1 MFVSLR
7 PHRAVWITAIVM
19 LLVALA
25 LPVEA
30 QQRGQLV
37 LDQGLV
43 KVSNG
48 PKVRIYNVPG
58 TTVLLSVDDQV
69 HTARNSAARVILSS
83 GDEVVTLQANTVFKV
98 EKENELAAESNTR
111 LLTGNLTFEINPN
124 RALVNGRKREFK
136 IRTVTAVVGVR
147 GSEGDV
153 GFDPA
158 TGETAVVANEGDI
171 YVVPPDLEGDELAQI
186 PVPPGSDVS
195 LTQETIKLPGADK
208 PVAKEEAVAK
218 TREENK
224 QKQEEQQKQE
234 QQQRQQQQQ
243 SQNQGQG
250 QQQQKTQQQS
260 QSQPQQKPGGQQ
272 SQSQGQGQQQQQ
284 SQSQPQQG
292 GPSQSEGQPP
302 QQQGE
307 GQPPEGPPPGEE
319 GSTARESGEE
329 PPPPTD
335 GEGPE
340 PISEE
345 PSTIEEPPTEEAP
358 DLPEEEL
365 PPVEE
370 PVIEEVEVEEVVVE
384 EIEIEEVDLGDL
396 EAITDQIN
404 EQISDAVD
412 PEIIE
417 TIRPI
422 QIQLNYQE

>member
-1 MFVSLR
+1 
-7 PHRAVWITAIVM
+7 M
-19 LLVALA
+19 LLIALA

-147 GSEGDV
+147 GSEGNV

-260 QSQPQQKPGGQQ
+260 QGQPQQKPGGQQQQ

-292 GPSQSEGQPP
+292 GSSQSEGQPP

-307 GQPPEGPPPGEE
+307 SQSPQEGPPPGASGEDPPSSTEE
-319 GSTARESGEE
+319 GPGPVEEE
-329 PPPPTD
+329 PPPV
-335 GEGPE
+335 E
-340 PISEE
+340 
-345 PSTIEEPPTEEAP
+345 EEPPTEEAP
-358 DLPEEEL
+358 DLPEDEL

-370 PVIEEVEVEEVVVE
+370 PVIDEVEVE

>member
-7 PHRAVWITAIVM
+7 PHRAIWITAI
-19 LLVALA
+19 LLLLIAFA
-25 LPVEA
+25 SPVEA

-37 LDQGLV
+37 LDRGLV

-83 GDEVVTLQANTVFKV
+83 GDEVVTLKANTVFKV
-98 EKENELAAESNTR
+98 EDENEIEAESNTR

-158 TGETAVVANEGDI
+158 TGETEVVANEGDI

-234 QQQRQQQQQ
+234 QQQRQQQQ

-250 QQQQKTQQQS
+250 QPQQKNQQQS
-260 QSQPQQKPGGQQ
+260 QGQPQQKPSGQQQQ
-272 SQSQGQGQQQQQ
+272 SQSQGQGQQQQ
-284 SQSQPQQG
+284 SQGQPQQG
-292 GPSQSEGQPP
+292 GSSQSEGQPL

-307 GQPPEGPPPGEE
+307 GRPPQEGPPPGDE

-335 GEGPE
+335 GERPE

-345 PSTIEEPPTEEAP
+345 SSTIEEPPTEGTP
-358 DLPEEEL
+358 DLPVEEL

-370 PVIEEVEVEEVVVE
+370 PIIEEVEVE
-384 EIEIEEVDLGDL
+384 
-396 EAITDQIN
+396 
-404 EQISDAVD
+404 
-412 PEIIE
+412 
-417 TIRPI
+417 
-422 QIQLNYQE
+422 

>member
-7 PHRAVWITAIVM
+7 PHRVIWITAI
-19 LLVALA
+19 LLLLIAFA
-25 LPVEA
+25 SPVEA

-37 LDQGLV
+37 LDRGLV

-58 TTVLLSVDDQV
+58 TTVLLSVNDQV

-83 GDEVVTLQANTVFKV
+83 GDEVVTLKANTVFKV
-98 EKENELAAESNTR
+98 EDENEIEAESNTR

-158 TGETAVVANEGDI
+158 TGETEVVANEGDI

-234 QQQRQQQQQ
+234 QQQRQQQQ

-250 QQQQKTQQQS
+250 QPQQKNQQQS
-260 QSQPQQKPGGQQ
+260 QGQPQQKSGGQQ
-272 SQSQGQGQQQQQ
+272 QQQQSQGQGQQQQ
-284 SQSQPQQG
+284 SQGQPQQG
-292 GPSQSEGQPP
+292 GSSQSEGQPL

-307 GQPPEGPPPGEE
+307 GRPPQEGPPPGDE

-335 GEGPE
+335 GERPE

-345 PSTIEEPPTEEAP
+345 SSTIEEPPTEGTP
-358 DLPEEEL
+358 DLPVEEL

-370 PVIEEVEVEEVVVE
+370 PIIEEVEVEEVVVE
-384 EIEIEEVDLGDL
+384 EIDLGDL
-396 EAITDQIN
+396 ETITDQIN
-404 EQISDAVD
+404 EQIGDAVD

>member
-1 MFVSLR
+1 MFISLR
-7 PHRAVWITAIVM
+7 PHGAVWITALVM
-19 LLVALA
+19 LLIALA
-25 LPVEA
+25 SPVEA

-37 LDQGLV
+37 LDRGLV

-98 EKENELAAESNTR
+98 ENESNEESNTR
-111 LLTGNLTFEINPN
+111 LLTGNLNIEVNPN
-124 RALVNGRKREFK
+124 RALINGRKRPFK
-136 IRTVTAVVGVR
+136 VRTVTAVVGVR
-147 GSEGDV
+147 GTNLETS
-153 GFDPA
+153 FDPA
-158 TGETAVVANEGDI
+158 TGETETTVLEGTVTVEVAE
-171 YVVPPDLEGDELAQI
+171 LEGDESAAF
-186 PVPPGSDVS
+186 PVEAGQSMAVKPDGIRPPGAVEFSPVEKAV
-195 LTQETIKLPGADK
+195 TERRETYKKEQEIK
-208 PVAKEEAVAK
+208 
-218 TREENK
+218 
-224 QKQEEQQKQE
+224 KQE
-234 QQQRQQQQQ
+234 QQQRQQQQSQ
-243 SQNQGQG
+243 SQGQG
-250 QQQQKTQQQS
+250 QPQQKTQQQS
-260 QSQPQQKPGGQQ
+260 QGQPQQKPGGQQ
-272 SQSQGQGQQQQQ
+272 QQSQSQGQRQQQQQ

-292 GPSQSEGQPP
+292 GPSQAEGQPPP

-307 GQPPEGPPPGEE
+307 GQPPQEGPPPG
-319 GSTARESGEE
+319 ASGEE
-329 PPPPTD
+329 PPSSTE
-335 GEGPE
+335 EGPGPVE
-340 PISEE
+340 EE
-345 PSTIEEPPTEEAP
+345 PSPVEEGSSTEEAP

-370 PVIEEVEVEEVVVE
+370 PVIEEVEVEEVFVE

-404 EQISDAVD
+404 EQISDVVD

>member
-1 MFVSLR
+1 L
-7 PHRAVWITAIVM
+7 TAI
-19 LLVALA
+19 LLLLIALA
-25 LPVEA
+25 SPVEA

-37 LDQGLV
+37 LDRGLV

-83 GDEVVTLQANTVFKV
+83 GDEVVTLKANTVFKV
-98 EKENELAAESNTR
+98 EDENEIEAESNTR

-158 TGETAVVANEGDI
+158 TGETEVVANEGDI

-234 QQQRQQQQQ
+234 QQQRQRQQ

-250 QQQQKTQQQS
+250 QPQQKNQQQS
-260 QSQPQQKPGGQQ
+260 QGQPQQKPSGQQQQ
-272 SQSQGQGQQQQQ
+272 SQSQGQGQQQQ
-284 SQSQPQQG
+284 SQGQPQQG
-292 GPSQSEGQPP
+292 GSSQSEGQPP

-307 GQPPEGPPPGEE
+307 GRPPQEGPPPGDE

-335 GEGPE
+335 GERPE

-345 PSTIEEPPTEEAP
+345 SSTIEEPPTEGTP
-358 DLPEEEL
+358 DLPVEEL

-370 PVIEEVEVEEVVVE
+370 PIIEEVEVEEVVE
-384 EIEIEEVDLGDL
+384 EIEIEEVDLGDIAEIDLGDL
-396 EAITDQIN
+396 EDIAAAA
-404 EQISDAVD
+404 EEAA
-412 PEIIE
+412 
-417 TIRPI
+417 
-422 QIQLNYQE
+422 

>member
-19 LLVALA
+19 LLIALA

-48 PKVRIYNVPG
+48 PKVRIYNIPG
-58 TTVLLSVDDQV
+58 TTVLLSVDDQI

-147 GSEGDV
+147 GSEGNV

-218 TREENK
+218 TREEHK

-260 QSQPQQKPGGQQ
+260 QGQPQQKPGGQQQQ

-292 GPSQSEGQPP
+292 GSSQSEGQPP

-307 GQPPEGPPPGEE
+307 SQSPQEGPPPGASGEDPPSSTEE
-319 GSTARESGEE
+319 GPGPVEEE
-329 PPPPTD
+329 PPPV
-335 GEGPE
+335 E
-340 PISEE
+340 
-345 PSTIEEPPTEEAP
+345 EEPPTEEAP
-358 DLPEEEL
+358 DLPEDEL

-370 PVIEEVEVEEVVVE
+370 PVIDEVEVE

>member
-1 MFVSLR
+1 MFFSLR

-19 LLVALA
+19 LLIALA

-98 EKENELAAESNTR
+98 ENENEIAAESNTR

-260 QSQPQQKPGGQQ
+260 QGQPQQKPGGQQQQ

-292 GPSQSEGQPP
+292 GSSQSEGQPP

-307 GQPPEGPPPGEE
+307 SQSPQEGPPPGASGEDPPSSTEE
-319 GSTARESGEE
+319 GPGPVEEE
-329 PPPPTD
+329 PPPV
-335 GEGPE
+335 E
-340 PISEE
+340 
-345 PSTIEEPPTEEAP
+345 EEPPTEEAP
-358 DLPEEEL
+358 DLPEDEL

-370 PVIEEVEVEEVVVE
+370 PVIDEVEVE

>member
-7 PHRAVWITAIVM
+7 PHRAIWITAI
-19 LLVALA
+19 LLLLIALA
-25 LPVEA
+25 SPVEA

-260 QSQPQQKPGGQQ
+260 QGQPQQKPGGQQQQ

-292 GPSQSEGQPP
+292 GSSQSEGQPP

-307 GQPPEGPPPGEE
+307 SQSPQEGPPPGASGEDPPSSTEE
-319 GSTARESGEE
+319 GPGPVEEE
-329 PPPPTD
+329 PPPV
-335 GEGPE
+335 E
-340 PISEE
+340 
-345 PSTIEEPPTEEAP
+345 EEPPTEEAP
-358 DLPEEEL
+358 DLPEDEL

-370 PVIEEVEVEEVVVE
+370 PVIDEVEVE

>member
-1 MFVSLR
+1 MFISLR
-7 PHRAVWITAIVM
+7 PHGAVWITALVM
-19 LLVALA
+19 LLIALA
-25 LPVEA
+25 SPVEA

-37 LDQGLV
+37 LDRGLV

-98 EKENELAAESNTR
+98 ENESNEESNTR
-111 LLTGNLTFEINPN
+111 LLTGNLNIEVNPN
-124 RALVNGRKREFK
+124 RALINGRKRPFK
-136 IRTVTAVVGVR
+136 VRTVTAVVGVR
-147 GSEGDV
+147 GTNLETS
-153 GFDPA
+153 FDPA
-158 TGETAVVANEGDI
+158 TGETETTVLEGTVTVEVAE
-171 YVVPPDLEGDELAQI
+171 LEGDESAAF
-186 PVPPGSDVS
+186 PVEAGQSMAVKPDGIRPPGAVEFSPVEKAV
-195 LTQETIKLPGADK
+195 TERRETYKKEQEIK
-208 PVAKEEAVAK
+208 
-218 TREENK
+218 
-224 QKQEEQQKQE
+224 KQE

-250 QQQQKTQQQS
+250 QPQQKTQQQS
-260 QSQPQQKPGGQQ
+260 QGQPQQKPGGQQ
-272 SQSQGQGQQQQQ
+272 QQSQSQGQRQQQQQ

-292 GPSQSEGQPP
+292 GPSQAEGQPPP

-307 GQPPEGPPPGEE
+307 GQPPQEGPPPG
-319 GSTARESGEE
+319 ASGEE
-329 PPPPTD
+329 PPSSTE
-335 GEGPE
+335 EGPGPVE
-340 PISEE
+340 EE
-345 PSTIEEPPTEEAP
+345 PSPVEEGSSTEEAP

-370 PVIEEVEVEEVVVE
+370 PVIEEVEVEEVFVE

>member
-7 PHRAVWITAIVM
+7 PHRAAWITAIVM
-19 LLVALA
+19 LLIALA

-272 SQSQGQGQQQQQ
+272 QQSQSQGQGQQQQQ
-284 SQSQPQQG
+284 SQGQPQQG
-292 GPSQSEGQPP
+292 GSSQSEGQPP

-307 GQPPEGPPPGEE
+307 SQPPQEGPPSG
-319 GSTARESGEE
+319 ASGEE
-329 PPPPTD
+329 PPSSTE
-335 GEGPE
+335 EGPGPVE
-340 PISEE
+340 EE
-345 PSTIEEPPTEEAP
+345 PPPVEEEPPTEEAP
-358 DLPEEEL
+358 DLPEDEL

-370 PVIEEVEVEEVVVE
+370 PVIDEVEVE

>member
-7 PHRAVWITAIVM
+7 PHRAAWITAIVM
-19 LLVALA
+19 LLIALA

-58 TTVLLSVDDQV
+58 TTVLLSVDDQI

-260 QSQPQQKPGGQQ
+260 QGQPQQKPDGQQQQ

-302 QQQGE
+302 PQQQGE
-307 GQPPEGPPPGEE
+307 GQPPQEGPPPGEE

-404 EQISDAVD
+404 E
-412 PEIIE
+412 
-417 TIRPI
+417 
-422 QIQLNYQE
+422 

>member
-19 LLVALA
+19 LLIALA

-58 TTVLLSVDDQV
+58 TTVLLSVDDQI

-147 GSEGDV
+147 GSEGNV

-171 YVVPPDLEGDELAQI
+171 YVVPPDLEGDGLAQI

-260 QSQPQQKPGGQQ
+260 QGQPQQKPGGQQQQ

-292 GPSQSEGQPP
+292 GSSQSEGQPP

-307 GQPPEGPPPGEE
+307 SQSPQEGPPPGASGEDPPSSTEE
-319 GSTARESGEE
+319 GPGPVEEE
-329 PPPPTD
+329 PPPV
-335 GEGPE
+335 E
-340 PISEE
+340 
-345 PSTIEEPPTEEAP
+345 EEPPTEEAP
-358 DLPEEEL
+358 DLPEDEL

-370 PVIEEVEVEEVVVE
+370 PVIDEVEVE

>member
-7 PHRAVWITAIVM
+7 PHRATWITAIVM
-19 LLVALA
+19 LLIALA

-272 SQSQGQGQQQQQ
+272 QQSQSQGQGQQQQQ

-292 GPSQSEGQPP
+292 GPSQPEGQPP

-307 GQPPEGPPPGEE
+307 SQPPQEGPPSG
-319 GSTARESGEE
+319 TSGEE
-329 PPPPTD
+329 PPSSTE
-335 GEGPE
+335 EGPGPVE
-340 PISEE
+340 EE
-345 PSTIEEPPTEEAP
+345 PPPVEEEPPTEEAP
-358 DLPEEEL
+358 DLTEDEL

-370 PVIEEVEVEEVVVE
+370 PVIDEVEVE

>member
-1 MFVSLR
+1 
-7 PHRAVWITAIVM
+7 M

-260 QSQPQQKPGGQQ
+260 QGQPQQKPGGQQQQ

-292 GPSQSEGQPP
+292 GPSQPEGQPP

-307 GQPPEGPPPGEE
+307 SQPPQEGPPSG
-319 GSTARESGEE
+319 ASGEE
-329 PPPPTD
+329 PPSSTE
-335 GEGPE
+335 EGPGPVE
-340 PISEE
+340 EE
-345 PSTIEEPPTEEAP
+345 PPPVEEEPPTEEAP
-358 DLPEEEL
+358 DLPEDEL

-370 PVIEEVEVEEVVVE
+370 PDLPE
-384 EIEIEEVDLGDL
+384 EIDLGDL

-404 EQISDAVD
+404 DAID
-412 PEIIE
+412 EELIE
-417 TIRPI
+417 TIRSI
-422 QIQLNYQE
+422 QIQLDYKE

>member
-19 LLVALA
+19 LLIALA

-98 EKENELAAESNTR
+98 ENESNEESNTR
-111 LLTGNLTFEINPN
+111 LLTGNLNIEVNPN
-124 RALVNGRKREFK
+124 RALINGRKRPFK
-136 IRTVTAVVGVR
+136 VRTVTAVVGVR
-147 GSEGDV
+147 GTNLETS
-153 GFDPA
+153 FDPA
-158 TGETAVVANEGDI
+158 TGETETTVLEGTVTVEVA
-171 YVVPPDLEGDELAQI
+171 DLEGDESAAF
-186 PVPPGSDVS
+186 PVEAGQSMAVKPDGIRPPGAVEFSPVEKAV
-195 LTQETIKLPGADK
+195 TERRETYKKEQEIK
-208 PVAKEEAVAK
+208 
-218 TREENK
+218 
-224 QKQEEQQKQE
+224 KQE
-234 QQQRQQQQQ
+234 QQQRQQE
-243 SQNQGQG
+243 
-250 QQQQKTQQQS
+250 
-260 QSQPQQKPGGQQ
+260 Q

-307 GQPPEGPPPGEE
+307 GQPTQEGPPPGEE

>member
-1 MFVSLR
+1 MFVSLQ

-19 LLVALA
+19 LLIALA

-58 TTVLLSVDDQV
+58 TTVLLSVDDQI

-272 SQSQGQGQQQQQ
+272 QQSQSQGQG
-284 SQSQPQQG
+284 
-292 GPSQSEGQPP
+292 
-302 QQQGE
+302 
-307 GQPPEGPPPGEE
+307 
-319 GSTARESGEE
+319 
-329 PPPPTD
+329 
-335 GEGPE
+335 
-340 PISEE
+340 
-345 PSTIEEPPTEEAP
+345 
-358 DLPEEEL
+358 
-365 PPVEE
+365 
-370 PVIEEVEVEEVVVE
+370 
-384 EIEIEEVDLGDL
+384 
-396 EAITDQIN
+396 
-404 EQISDAVD
+404 
-412 PEIIE
+412 
-417 TIRPI
+417 
-422 QIQLNYQE
+422 

>member
-1 MFVSLR
+1 
-7 PHRAVWITAIVM
+7 M
-19 LLVALA
+19 LLIALA

-272 SQSQGQGQQQQQ
+272 QQSQSQGQGQQQQQ

-307 GQPPEGPPPGEE
+307 SQPPQEGPPSG
-319 GSTARESGEE
+319 ASGEE

-358 DLPEEEL
+358 DLPEDEL

>member
-7 PHRAVWITAIVM
+7 PHRAIWITAI
-19 LLVALA
+19 LLLLIALA
-25 LPVEA
+25 SPVEA

-37 LDQGLV
+37 LDRGLV

-69 HTARNSAARVILSS
+69 HTARNSSARVILSS

-98 EKENELAAESNTR
+98 EDENEIEAESNTR

-158 TGETAVVANEGDI
+158 TGETEVVANEGDI
-171 YVVPPDLEGDELAQI
+171 YVVPPDLEEDELAQI

-234 QQQRQQQQQ
+234 ELVMFVFLILKISFSLLAIISLIKLGHSSKVRL
-243 SQNQGQG
+243 
-250 QQQQKTQQQS
+250 TRL
-260 QSQPQQKPGGQQ
+260 
-272 SQSQGQGQQQQQ
+272 
-284 SQSQPQQG
+284 
-292 GPSQSEGQPP
+292 
-302 QQQGE
+302 
-307 GQPPEGPPPGEE
+307 
-319 GSTARESGEE
+319 REIQHSFLNEKYRF
-329 PPPPTD
+329 
-335 GEGPE
+335 
-340 PISEE
+340 
-345 PSTIEEPPTEEAP
+345 
-358 DLPEEEL
+358 
-365 PPVEE
+365 
-370 PVIEEVEVEEVVVE
+370 
-384 EIEIEEVDLGDL
+384 
-396 EAITDQIN
+396 IN
-404 EQISDAVD
+404 
-412 PEIIE
+412 
-417 TIRPI
+417 
-422 QIQLNYQE
+422 L

>member
-19 LLVALA
+19 LLIALA

-272 SQSQGQGQQQQQ
+272 QQSQSQGQGQQQQQ
-284 SQSQPQQG
+284 SQGQPQQG
-292 GPSQSEGQPP
+292 GSSQSEGQPP

-307 GQPPEGPPPGEE
+307 SQPPQEGPPSG
-319 GSTARESGEE
+319 ASGEE
-329 PPPPTD
+329 PPSSTE
-335 GEGPE
+335 EGPGPVE
-340 PISEE
+340 EE
-345 PSTIEEPPTEEAP
+345 PPPVEEEPPTEEAP
-358 DLPEEEL
+358 DLPEDEL

-370 PVIEEVEVEEVVVE
+370 PVIDEVEVE

>member
-1 MFVSLR
+1 MFVSLQ

-19 LLVALA
+19 LLIALA

-58 TTVLLSVDDQV
+58 TTVLLSVDDQI

-98 EKENELAAESNTR
+98 ENESNEESNTR
-111 LLTGNLTFEINPN
+111 LLTGNLNIEVNPN
-124 RALVNGRKREFK
+124 RALINGRKRPFK
-136 IRTVTAVVGVR
+136 VRTVTAVVGVR
-147 GSEGDV
+147 GTNLETS
-153 GFDPA
+153 FDPA
-158 TGETAVVANEGDI
+158 TGETETTVLEGTVTVEVAE
-171 YVVPPDLEGDELAQI
+171 LEGDESAAF
-186 PVPPGSDVS
+186 PVEAGQSMAVKPDGIRPPGAVEFSPVEKAV
-195 LTQETIKLPGADK
+195 TERRETYKKEQEIK
-208 PVAKEEAVAK
+208 
-218 TREENK
+218 
-224 QKQEEQQKQE
+224 KQE

-250 QQQQKTQQQS
+250 QPQQKTQQQS
-260 QSQPQQKPGGQQ
+260 QGQPQQKPGGQQ
-272 SQSQGQGQQQQQ
+272 QQSQSQGQRQQQQQ

-292 GPSQSEGQPP
+292 GPSQAEGQPPP

-307 GQPPEGPPPGEE
+307 GQPPQEGPPPG
-319 GSTARESGEE
+319 ASGEE
-329 PPPPTD
+329 PPSSTE
-335 GEGPE
+335 EGPGPVE
-340 PISEE
+340 EE
-345 PSTIEEPPTEEAP
+345 PSPVEEGSSTEEAP

-370 PVIEEVEVEEVVVE
+370 PVIEEVEVEEVFVE

>member
-7 PHRAVWITAIVM
+7 PHRAIWITAI
-19 LLVALA
+19 LLLLIAFA
-25 LPVEA
+25 SPVEA

-37 LDQGLV
+37 LDRGLV

-58 TTVLLSVDDQV
+58 TTVLLSVNDQV

-83 GDEVVTLQANTVFKV
+83 GDEVVTLKANTVFKV
-98 EKENELAAESNTR
+98 EDENEIEAESNTR

-158 TGETAVVANEGDI
+158 TGETEVVANEGDI

-234 QQQRQQQQQ
+234 QQQRQQQQ

-250 QQQQKTQQQS
+250 QPQQKNQQQS
-260 QSQPQQKPGGQQ
+260 QGQPQQKSGGQQ
-272 SQSQGQGQQQQQ
+272 QQQQSQGQGQQQQ
-284 SQSQPQQG
+284 SQGQPQQG
-292 GPSQSEGQPP
+292 GSSQSEGQPP

-307 GQPPEGPPPGEE
+307 GRPPQEGPPPGDE

-335 GEGPE
+335 GEE
-340 PISEE
+340 PSPVEEE
-345 PSTIEEPPTEEAP
+345 PLPVEEELSTEETP

-370 PVIEEVEVEEVVVE
+370 PVIEEVEVEEIESE
-384 EIEIEEVDLGDL
+384 EIEI
-396 EAITDQIN
+396 
-404 EQISDAVD
+404 
-412 PEIIE
+412 
-417 TIRPI
+417 
-422 QIQLNYQE
+422 

>member
-7 PHRAVWITAIVM
+7 PHRAVWVTAILM
-19 LLVALA
+19 LLIALA
-25 LPVEA
+25 APVEA

-37 LDQGLV
+37 LDRGLV

-98 EKENELAAESNTR
+98 ENENEIKAESNTR

-158 TGETAVVANEGDI
+158 TGETEVVATEGDI

-250 QQQQKTQQQS
+250 Q
-260 QSQPQQKPGGQQ
+260 PQQKPGGQQQQ

-284 SQSQPQQG
+284 SQGQTQQG

-307 GQPPEGPPPGEE
+307 GRPQEGQPPGDE

-345 PSTIEEPPTEEAP
+345 PSTIEEPPTEETP

>member
-19 LLVALA
+19 LLIALA

-250 QQQQKTQQQS
+250 QQQQKNSTAV
-260 QSQPQQKPGGQQ
+260 
-272 SQSQGQGQQQQQ
+272 
-284 SQSQPQQG
+284 
-292 GPSQSEGQPP
+292 SESAPTEAWWTATAVSVSRAGTTTAAISESTSARWAFTVRGTAP
-302 QQQGE
+302 
-307 GQPPEGPPPGEE
+307 
-319 GSTARESGEE
+319 STARGKPASSGRA
-329 PPPPTD
+329 T
-335 GEGPE
+335 
-340 PISEE
+340 
-345 PSTIEEPPTEEAP
+345 T
-358 DLPEEEL
+358 
-365 PPVEE
+365 
-370 PVIEEVEVEEVVVE
+370 
-384 EIEIEEVDLGDL
+384 
-396 EAITDQIN
+396 
-404 EQISDAVD
+404 
-412 PEIIE
+412 
-417 TIRPI
+417 R
-422 QIQLNYQE
+422 

>member
-19 LLVALA
+19 LLIALA

-58 TTVLLSVDDQV
+58 TTVLLSVDDQI

-98 EKENELAAESNTR
+98 ENESNEESNTR
-111 LLTGNLTFEINPN
+111 LLTGNLNIEVNPN
-124 RALVNGRKREFK
+124 RALINGRKRPFK
-136 IRTVTAVVGVR
+136 VRTVTAVVGVR
-147 GSEGDV
+147 GTNLETS
-153 GFDPA
+153 FDPA
-158 TGETAVVANEGDI
+158 TGETETTVLEGTVTVEVA
-171 YVVPPDLEGDELAQI
+171 DLEGDESAAF
-186 PVPPGSDVS
+186 PVEAGQSMAVKPDGIRPPGAVEFSPVEKAV
-195 LTQETIKLPGADK
+195 TERRETYKKEQEIK
-208 PVAKEEAVAK
+208 
-218 TREENK
+218 
-224 QKQEEQQKQE
+224 KQE
-234 QQQRQQQQQ
+234 QQQRQQEQ
-243 SQNQGQG
+243 SQSQGQG
-250 QQQQKTQQQS
+250 QQQKTQQQS

-307 GQPPEGPPPGEE
+307 SQPPQEGPPSG
-319 GSTARESGEE
+319 ASGEE
-329 PPPPTD
+329 PPSSTE
-335 GEGPE
+335 EGPGPVE
-340 PISEE
+340 EE
-345 PSTIEEPPTEEAP
+345 PPPVEEEPPTEEAP
-358 DLPEEEL
+358 DLPEDEL

-370 PVIEEVEVEEVVVE
+370 PVIDEVEVE

>member
-7 PHRAVWITAIVM
+7 PHRAIWITAIVM
-19 LLVALA
+19 LLIALA

-260 QSQPQQKPGGQQ
+260 QGQPQQKPGGQQ

-292 GPSQSEGQPP
+292 GPSQPEGQPP

-307 GQPPEGPPPGEE
+307 SQPPQEGPPPGEE

-358 DLPEEEL
+358 DLPEDEL

-370 PVIEEVEVEEVVVE
+370 PVIDEVEVE

>member
-7 PHRAVWITAIVM
+7 PHRVIWITAI
-19 LLVALA
+19 LLLLIALA
-25 LPVEA
+25 SPVEA

-37 LDQGLV
+37 LDRGLV

-83 GDEVVTLQANTVFKV
+83 GDEVVTLKANTVFKV
-98 EKENELAAESNTR
+98 EDENEIEAESNTR

-158 TGETAVVANEGDI
+158 TGETEVVANEGDI

-234 QQQRQQQQQ
+234 QQQRQQQQ
-243 SQNQGQG
+243 SQNQEQGQPQQKNQQQSQGQPQQKSGG
-250 QQQQKTQQQS
+250 QQQQQ
-260 QSQPQQKPGGQQ
+260 
-272 SQSQGQGQQQQQ
+272 QSQGQGQQQQ
-284 SQSQPQQG
+284 SQGQPQQG
-292 GPSQSEGQPP
+292 GSSQSERQPLNSKGESRPP
-302 QQQGE
+302 Q
-307 GQPPEGPPPGEE
+307 EGPPPGDE

-335 GEGPE
+335 GERPE

-345 PSTIEEPPTEEAP
+345 SSTRRA
-358 DLPEEEL
+358 
-365 PPVEE
+365 
-370 PVIEEVEVEEVVVE
+370 
-384 EIEIEEVDLGDL
+384 
-396 EAITDQIN
+396 
-404 EQISDAVD
+404 SD
-412 PEIIE
+412 
-417 TIRPI
+417 
-422 QIQLNYQE
+422 